1 MNNSGSVMHYA
12 SLAKFSTEDII
23 VACDTLDLPSGN
35 IRIKKGG
42 SSAGHNG
49 LKSLIA
55 HLDDSNFIRIYI
67 GIGRPKSG
75 QTVVEFVLGT
85 PENEVDKHKV
95 QEGIDVATKA
105 IVDLINQ
112 KPFEEVCRAYNRKV
126 SP

>member
-1 MNNSGSVMHYA
+1 MNNSGSVMRYA
-12 SLAKFSTEDII
+12 TLAKFSTEHII
-23 VACDTLDLPSGN
+23 VICDTLDLPSGS

-55 HLDDSNFIRIYI
+55 HLDDSNFTRIYI
-67 GIGRPKSG
+67 GIGRPKAE
-75 QTVVEFVLGT
+75 QTVVEYVLGK
-85 PENEVDKHKV
+85 PESEVEQHKV

-105 IVDLINQ
+105 IVDFINM